1 MKKLELTYL
10 GEAGSIFLAEEKVGP
25 VELATLSFGQR
36 FEITPIGL
44 ITAVS
49 SIANG
54 GKLVTPRFVKA
65 VIDNETGE
73 KQEKEVVVKSETIT
87 EETASKVRDMMR
99 SVVAEGTG
107 KGAKVQG
114 YTIGGKTGTSEDG
127 VNTNK
132 YITSFM
138 GLTPTEDPELVIL
151 LILYNPTGEGG
162 HQGGAVAAPTAGK
175 ILSEVLPYLEIKK
188 TESVDENK
196 KN

>member
-1 MKKLELTYL
+1 M
-10 GEAGSIFLAEEKVGP
+10 
-25 VELATLSFGQR
+25 SFGQR
-36 FEITPIGL
+36 FEITPIAL

-73 KQEKEVVVKSETIT
+73 KEEKEVVVKSETIT

-114 YTIGGKTGTSEDG
+114 YTIGGKTGTSEDRS
-127 VNTNK
+127 K
-132 YITSFM
+132 Y
-138 GLTPTEDPELVIL
+138 
-151 LILYNPTGEGG
+151 
-162 HQGGAVAAPTAGK
+162 Q
-175 ILSEVLPYLEIKK
+175 
-188 TESVDENK
+188 
-196 KN
+196 